1 MVVAPGAEGPELGAV
16 RRFMGERLARYKL
29 IEGLSVVESIPRN
42 PAGKI
47 LRRLLREGL
56 VEGKEEA
63 EGEGEGDEV
72 GTPVDMPAVEATWL
86 EGLPCGKV
94 GVEVVVVREVEMAGV
109 E

>member
-1 MVVAPGAEGPELGAV
+1 MVVAPGAEGPELGGV

-47 LRRLLREGL
+47 LRRVLREGL

-63 EGEGEGDEV
+63 EGEGDEV
-72 GTPVDMPAVEATWL
+72 GTPVDTPAVEAIWL
-86 EGLPCGKV
+86 EGLPCGK
-94 GVEVVVVREVEMAGV
+94 GGGGVVVVAEVEVEGV